1 MSRSFHDAFVEL
13 FDGHFER
20 LFRYLD
26 RLSGDPDLAADIAQE
41 TFMKLHQRGSL
52 PDAPGAWLV
61 SVAMNLFR
69 NAYATR
75 ERRTRLLKVVPE
87 AAMFADR
94 AVPPD
99 RGEESRV
106 LEARVRRALDGIPE
120 RERQMLLLRA
130 EGYSYREIAEA
141 LGLQESS
148 VGTLLAR
155 AKRAFKELYEDRAD
169 AS

>member
-1 MSRSFHDAFVEL
+1 MSRSFHDDFVEL
-13 FDGHFER
+13 FNGHFER

-26 RLSGDPDLAADIAQE
+26 RLCGDPDLAADIAQE
-41 TFMKLHQRGSL
+41 SFMKLHQRGSL
-52 PDAPGAWLV
+52 PDAPGAWLIT
-61 SVAMNLFR
+61 VAMNLFR

-75 ERRTRLLKVVPE
+75 ERRSRLLNVVPE
-87 AAMFADR
+87 AALYADR
-94 AVPPD
+94 SVSPD
-99 RGEESRV
+99 RGEESRA
-106 LEARVRRALDGIPE
+106 LAARVRRALDGIPE

-130 EGYSYREIAEA
+130 EGFSYREIAEA
-141 LGLQESS
+141 LNLQEAS